1 MSIYFEYQSKVP
13 LNKYHYIVEV
23 AQKDAKGVRRSPIE
37 LRIAAASV
45 LLNGLS
51 VAPEGVLTPVEIGKS
66 LFDEAT
72 KEQIFLDTDGAIYN
86 VIQETS
92 ASP

>member
-1 MSIYFEYQSKVP
+1 MSVYFEYQSKVP
-13 LNKYHYIVEV
+13 ANKYHYIVEV

-51 VAPEGVLTPVEIGKS
+51 VAPEVLTPVEIGKS
-66 LFDEAT
+66 LFDEVT
-72 KEQIFLDTDGAIYN
+72 KEQIFRDTDGAIYN

-92 ASP
+92 A